1 MSPIRSRS
9 YFIPILHRGR
19 RRQREREGTCP
30 RSDRKPVVE
39 PGYEHRFPE
48 PPFAA
53 LTTKLFLPPLFG
65 RNDKVSLTWG
75 ALQGLSFKVLNFMWK
90 RCSRQE
96 TSLLWRA
103 SCKVFVCLY
112 QRKAVTHAGTFPFL
126 LGTGFYWSRK
136 ALEYQECGVWLSWAF
151 LWKPQAWEVLCTFA
165 PTCGY
170 LHCGA
175 QLIAWWS
182 VQGRAIG

>member
-65 RNDKVSLTWG
+65 RNDKVSLTWEVPCRDSASRFLISCGKDALDKRHPCSEEHPAKYLCVCTRGKQSPMQVPSPFSLAQGFIG
-75 ALQGLSFKVLNFMWK
+75 AERHWSTRNVEFGYHGHFYENHRHG
-90 RCSRQE
+90 RCFVP
-96 TSLLWRA
+96 LLPHVDI
-103 SCKVFVCLY
+103 CTV
-112 QRKAVTHAGTFPFL
+112 
-126 LGTGFYWSRK
+126 
-136 ALEYQECGVWLSWAF
+136 ELSW
-151 LWKPQAWEVLCTFA
+151 KPDGQF
-165 PTCGY
+165 
-170 LHCGA
+170 
-175 QLIAWWS
+175 
-182 VQGRAIG
+182 RAGP